1 MSPSNGAFRPYPTD
15 RTPRHSGQMKHQI
28 VILGGGTGGTIV
40 ANRLTRYPHRDQM
53 RVTVVDTN
61 NDHLYQPGLLFVPFG
76 EATVKGLTRPR
87 DEQLHPGVH
96 FVQDQI
102 VSVDAVTQ
110 RVTLAHND
118 PIPYD
123 VLVIATGS
131 RLAPEETE
139 GLEGHGWGR
148 EVFTFYEPTS
158 ATALQR
164 ALAAFT
170 RGRIVVNVIDMPIRC
185 PVAPLEFT
193 FLADAYFTDR
203 RRRDDVSINY
213 VTPLDGAFT
222 KPISSEILGN
232 MFKERE
238 IELTTNFNT
247 GSVDHDARTITSYD
261 GRVVPYDLLV
271 VVPLHN
277 GARYIGRSPQL
288 GDELDYVLTDPATLQ
303 SATFPNVFAI
313 GDATGLPVSKAGSVA
328 HFEASV
334 LVENIAAFLEGA
346 PLPARFDGHTNCFIE
361 TGHHKALLIDFNTD
375 HEPVPGHFPGPIGL
389 PLLKESRLNHLGKLA
404 FEALYWH
411 ALLPGKDIPLIGSA
425 MPLSGKA
432 RSVESIRAI

>member
-1 MSPSNGAFRPYPTD
+1 
-15 RTPRHSGQMKHQI
+15 MKHQI

-40 ANRLTRYPHRDQM
+40 ANRLTRYPYRDHMQ
-53 RVTVVDTN
+53 VTVIDSN

-76 EATVKGLTRPR
+76 AATVTGLTRPR
-87 DEQLHPGVH
+87 DEQFLPGVH

-102 VSVDAVTQ
+102 VSVDTTTQ
-110 RVTLAHND
+110 RVTLAQHD
-118 PIPYD
+118 PLPYD

-131 RLAPEETE
+131 RLVPEETE
-139 GLEGHGWGR
+139 GLGGNGWGR

-164 ALAAFT
+164 ALAAFQ

-203 RRRDDVSINY
+203 HLRDKVSINY

-222 KPISSEILGN
+222 KPVSAEFLGN
-232 MFKERE
+232 MFKERA
-238 IELTTNFNT
+238 IELTTSFNT
-247 GSVDHDARTITSYD
+247 GSVDEEARTITAYD

-271 VVPLHN
+271 VVPLHS
-277 GARYIGRSPQL
+277 GARFIGQSPRL
-288 GDELDYVLTDPATLQ
+288 GDALDFVLADLSTLQ
-303 SATFPNVFAI
+303 SASFPNIFAL
-313 GDATGLPVSKAGSVA
+313 GDATGLPVSKAGSVT

-334 LVENIAAFLEGA
+334 LVDNIAAFLEGT

-361 TGHHKALLIDFNTD
+361 TGHHKALLIDFNMD

-404 FEALYWH
+404 FEALYWDT
-411 ALLPGKDIPLIGSA
+411 LLPGRDIPLVGSA
-425 MPLSGKA
+425 MPLAGKELT
-432 RSVESIRAI
+432 VESVRGH

>member
-1 MSPSNGAFRPYPTD
+1 M
-15 RTPRHSGQMKHQI
+15 
-28 VILGGGTGGTIV
+28 
-40 ANRLTRYPHRDQM
+40 
-53 RVTVVDTN
+53 
-61 NDHLYQPGLLFVPFG
+61 
-76 EATVKGLTRPR
+76 
-87 DEQLHPGVH
+87 
-96 FVQDQI
+96 
-102 VSVDAVTQ
+102 TQ

-139 GLEGHGWGR
+139 GLQGQGWGR

-170 RGRIVVNVIDMPIRC
+170 KGQIVINAIDMPIRC
-185 PVAPLEFT
+185 PVAPIEFT
-193 FLADAYFTDR
+193 FLADAYFADQHL
-203 RRRDDVSINY
+203 RDDVSINY

-222 KPISSEILGN
+222 KPVSSELLGN
-232 MFKERE
+232 MFKERG
-238 IELTTNFNT
+238 IELTTNFTT

-261 GRVVPYDLLV
+261 GRVVPYELLV
-271 VVPLHN
+271 VVPRHN
-277 GARYIGRSPQL
+277 GARYIERSPRV

-303 SATFPNVFAI
+303 SATFPNVFAV

-334 LVENIAAFLEGA
+334 LVENIAAFLEDA
-346 PLPARFDGHTNCFIE
+346 PLPPRFDGHTNYFIE
-361 TGHHKALLIDFNTD
+361 TGHHKALLIDFNTA

-411 ALLPGKDIPLIGSA
+411 ALLPGKDIPHIGSA

-432 RSVESIRAI
+432 RNVYDSGSL